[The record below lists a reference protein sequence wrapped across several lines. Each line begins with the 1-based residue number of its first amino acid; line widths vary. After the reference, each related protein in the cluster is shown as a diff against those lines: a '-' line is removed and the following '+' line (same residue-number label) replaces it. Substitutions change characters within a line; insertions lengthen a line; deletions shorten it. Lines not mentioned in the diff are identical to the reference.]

1 MMPLKIEIL
10 ENDDIGYNITILG
23 IGEVGR
29 EIVSKYPLPAY
40 GKNHWAIQTLFLCD
54 DDAFQHKRYP
64 KVFTPQD
71 EPCYLAKCRKQIC
84 EVIENSDVLFVV
96 ADTNKDPDYENA
108 FRFANF
114 HRSCERESN
123 YNILVNFSD
132 DSKPCC
138 SDSTIEDVFDL
149 IIYHQGTSKI
159 HRTME
164 MLLTDMYAQFIGLDF
179 MDMQTVIEP
188 TPKMKFFE
196 KCAESPEKLKKIIH
210 RLDEEIKANKRKDAI
225 FNGMLYLSIPHC
237 EGLDILIDLCD
248 ILRDSSINGNL
259 IFQLGLNAEEDDETY
274 TVSLLCGE
282 ERIRKEESN
291 SNGKCLIVNVFIVMV
306 FDNALCCC
314 DRNHKLSAP
323 QDPLPCGYLICI
335 LSSI

>member
-10 ENDDIGYNITILG
+10 ENDGIGYKITILG

-29 EIVSKYPLPAY
+29 EIISKYPLPAY
-40 GKNHWAIQTLFLCD
+40 GKHQWAIQTLFICD
-54 DDAFQHKRYP
+54 DDAFQHKRQP
-64 KVFTPQD
+64 KVFTPED
-71 EPCYLAKCRKQIC
+71 DPRYLAKCRKQIC
-84 EVIENSDVLFVV
+84 EVIENSDILFVV

-108 FRFANF
+108 FRFANL
-114 HRSCERESN
+114 HRSCERESK
-123 YNILVNFSD
+123 YNILVNFSVD
-132 DSKPCC
+132 GNPCC
-138 SDSTIEDVFDL
+138 SDLTIDDVFDL

-159 HRTME
+159 YRSIE

-179 MDMQTVIEP
+179 IDVRAIIEP

-196 KCAESPEKLKKIIH
+196 ECAESPEKLKEIIH

-274 TVSLLCGE
+274 TVSLLYGE
-282 ERIRKEESN
+282 EHIRKEESN
-291 SNGKCLIVNVFIVMV
+291 SN
-306 FDNALCCC
+306 DNSLV
-314 DRNHKLSAP
+314 
-323 QDPLPCGYLICI
+323 QEI
-335 LSSI
+335 LTKELFENF